1 MKIQAIPKAKGGYR
15 WPCHV
20 EGSWRRQQGVEG
32 FENGKFGSFPFSH
45 FPSQFETGL
54 RCVGVRKRE
63 METVDASRG
72 KSYKLVNRIKK
83 MQEDLTTLKEQ
94 CRKLLSAK
102 EIIDEWTIQVRSRTG
117 NDGQNSESEDINKLL
132 FSAVVQSN

>member
-1 MKIQAIPKAKGGYR
+1 MLLEVVLAGEVTEDGGFVTDSFRLSRVSLRVITSEFWGCYELNQAWDGEEANPI
-15 WPCHV
+15 
-20 EGSWRRQQGVEG
+20 
-32 FENGKFGSFPFSH
+32 
-45 FPSQFETGL
+45 
-54 RCVGVRKRE
+54 
-63 METVDASRG
+63 
-72 KSYKLVNRIKK
+72 KLVNRIKK